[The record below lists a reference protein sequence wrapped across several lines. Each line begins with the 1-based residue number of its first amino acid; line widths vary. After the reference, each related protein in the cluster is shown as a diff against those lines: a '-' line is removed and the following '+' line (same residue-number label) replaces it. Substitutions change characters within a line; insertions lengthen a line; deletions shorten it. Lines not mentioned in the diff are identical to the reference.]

1 MANERNTLTDDELVE
16 DFVRGNEEAFEE
28 LVLRYKNSLYQ
39 YILVMT
45 GDEGS
50 AGDLFQEVFLS
61 VYKNASKYQAQ
72 GKFKAW
78 LFRLARNRV
87 LNYFRDRDPLF
98 SLDQTDE
105 EGNEPLHEILPSG
118 EELPLETLE
127 RAELAREIRQAT
139 LALPPKQREIV
150 YLRQYMS
157 FKDIAQTLGL
167 PLGTV
172 LVTSHRAIKKLQSIL
187 LKNNRE
193 VVYETVR

>member
-1 MANERNTLTDDELVE
+1 MANERNALTDDELIVN
-16 DFVRGNEEAFEE
+16 FVRGDALAFEE

-45 GDEGS
+45 GDEGA
-50 AGDLFQEVFLS
+50 AGDVFQEVFLS
-61 VYKNASKYQAQ
+61 VYKSAQKYQPQ

-78 LFRLARNRV
+78 LFRLARTRV
-87 LNYFRDRDPLF
+87 LNYFRDKDPLF

-105 EGNEPLHEILPSG
+105 EGKEPLHEILPSG
-118 EELPLETLE
+118 EELPLQTLE
-127 RAELAREIRQAT
+127 RAELAEEIRKAA
-139 LALPPKQREIV
+139 LALPPKQREMV

-157 FKDIAQTLGL
+157 FKDIAQTLDL

-172 LVTSHRAIKKLQSIL
+172 LATSHRAIKKMQAML
-187 LKNNRE
+187 LKNRE

>member
-1 MANERNTLTDDELVE
+1 MANERNALTDDELIVN
-16 DFVRGNEEAFEE
+16 FVRGDALAFEE

-45 GDEGS
+45 GDEGA
-50 AGDLFQEVFLS
+50 AGDVFQEVFLS
-61 VYKNASKYQAQ
+61 VYKSAQKYQPQ

-87 LNYFRDRDPLF
+87 LNYFRDKDPLF

-105 EGNEPLHEILPSG
+105 EGKEPLHEILPSG
-118 EELPLETLE
+118 EELPLQTLE
-127 RAELAREIRQAT
+127 RAELAEEIRKAA
-139 LALPPKQREIV
+139 LALPPKQREMV

-157 FKDIAQTLGL
+157 FKDIAQTLDL

-172 LVTSHRAIKKLQSIL
+172 LATSHRAIKKMQAML
-187 LKNNRE
+187 LKNRE

>member
-1 MANERNTLTDDELVE
+1 MANERNALTDDELIGN
-16 DFVRGNEEAFEE
+16 FVRGDALAFEE

-45 GDEGS
+45 GDEGA
-50 AGDLFQEVFLS
+50 AGDVFQEVFLS
-61 VYKNASKYQAQ
+61 VYKSAQKYQPQ

-87 LNYFRDRDPLF
+87 LNYFRDKDPLF

-105 EGNEPLHEILPSG
+105 EGKEPLHEILPSG
-118 EELPLETLE
+118 EELPLQTLE
-127 RAELAREIRQAT
+127 RVELAEEIRKAA
-139 LALPPKQREIV
+139 LALPPKQREMV

-157 FKDIAQTLGL
+157 FKDIAQTLDL

-172 LVTSHRAIKKLQSIL
+172 LATSHRAIKKMQAML
-187 LKNNRE
+187 LKNRE

>member
-1 MANERNTLTDDELVE
+1 MANERNALTDDELVL
-16 DFVRGNEEAFEE
+16 DFIRGDELAFEE

-45 GDEGS
+45 GDEGC

-61 VYKNASKYQAQ
+61 VYKNVSKYQAQ

-105 EGNEPLHEILPSG
+105 EGKEPLHEILPSG

-127 RAELAREIRQAT
+127 RAELAQEIRRASE
-139 LALPPKQREIV
+139 ALPPKQREII

-157 FKDIAQTLGL
+157 FKEIAETLNL

-172 LVTSHRAIKKLQSIL
+172 LVTGHRAIKKLQHIL
-187 LKNNRE
+187 LKNRE
-193 VVYETVR
+193 VVYEPVR

>member
-1 MANERNTLTDDELVE
+1 MANEKNALTDDELML
-16 DFVRGNEEAFEE
+16 DFVRGDALAFEE

-39 YILVMT
+39 YISVMT
-45 GDEGS
+45 GDEGA
-50 AGDLFQEVFLS
+50 AGDIFQEVFLS
-61 VYKNASKYQAQ
+61 VYKNAQKYQPQ

-87 LNYFRDRDPLF
+87 LNYFRDKDPLF

-105 EGNEPLHEILPSG
+105 EGKEPLHEMLPSG
-118 EELPLETLE
+118 EELPLEMLE
-127 RAELAREIRQAT
+127 RAELAEEIRRAS

-157 FKDIAQTLGL
+157 FKDIAQMLGL

-172 LVTSHRAIKKLQSIL
+172 LVTSHRAIKKMQSML
-187 LKNNRE
+187 LKNRE

>member
-1 MANERNTLTDDELVE
+1 MANEKNALTDDELIL
-16 DFVRGNEEAFEE
+16 DFVRGDALAFEE

-39 YILVMT
+39 YISVMT
-45 GDEGS
+45 GDEGA
-50 AGDLFQEVFLS
+50 AGDIFQEVFLS
-61 VYKNASKYQAQ
+61 VYKNAQKYQPQ

-87 LNYFRDRDPLF
+87 LNYFRDKDPLF

-105 EGNEPLHEILPSG
+105 EGKEPLHEMLPSG
-118 EELPLETLE
+118 EELPLEMLE
-127 RAELAREIRQAT
+127 RAELAEEIRRAS

-157 FKDIAQTLGL
+157 FKDIAQMLGL

-172 LVTSHRAIKKLQSIL
+172 LVTSHRAIKKMQSML
-187 LKNNRE
+187 LKNRE

>member
-1 MANERNTLTDDELVE
+1 MANERNALTDDELIGN
-16 DFVRGNEEAFEE
+16 FVRGDALAFEE

-45 GDEGS
+45 GDEGA
-50 AGDLFQEVFLS
+50 AGDVFQEVFLS
-61 VYKNASKYQAQ
+61 VYKSAQKYQPQ

-87 LNYFRDRDPLF
+87 LNYFRDKDPLF

-105 EGNEPLHEILPSG
+105 EGKEPLHEILPSG
-118 EELPLETLE
+118 EELPLQTLE
-127 RAELAREIRQAT
+127 RAELAEEIRKAA
-139 LALPPKQREIV
+139 LALPPKQREMV

-157 FKDIAQTLGL
+157 FKDIAQTLDL

-172 LVTSHRAIKKLQSIL
+172 LATSHRAIKKMQAML
-187 LKNNRE
+187 LKNRE

>member
-1 MANERNTLTDDELVE
+1 MAHERNALTDDELVS
-16 DFVRGNEEAFEE
+16 DFVRGDELAFEE

-105 EGNEPLHEILPSG
+105 EGKEPLHEILPSG

-127 RAELAREIRQAT
+127 RAELAQDIRRAAE
-139 LALPPKQREIV
+139 ALPPKQREII

-157 FKDIAQTLGL
+157 FKEIAEALNL

-172 LVTSHRAIKKLQSIL
+172 LATGHRAIKKLQHIL
-187 LKNNRE
+187 LKNRE

>member
-1 MANERNTLTDDELVE
+1 MANERNALTDDELIGN
-16 DFVRGNEEAFEE
+16 FVRGDALAFEE

-45 GDEGS
+45 GDEGA
-50 AGDLFQEVFLS
+50 AGDVFQEVFLS
-61 VYKNASKYQAQ
+61 VYKSAQKYQPQ

-87 LNYFRDRDPLF
+87 LNYFRDKDPLF

-105 EGNEPLHEILPSG
+105 EGKEPLHEILPSG
-118 EELPLETLE
+118 EELPLQTLE
-127 RAELAREIRQAT
+127 RAELAEEIRKAA
-139 LALPPKQREIV
+139 LALPPKQREMV
-150 YLRQYMS
+150 YLRQYMP
-157 FKDIAQTLGL
+157 FKDIAQTLDL

-172 LVTSHRAIKKLQSIL
+172 LATSHRAIKKMQAML
-187 LKNNRE
+187 LKNRE